1 MLGMSVW
8 NVACGRLLQGIGSG
22 AGTALL
28 AEFGR
33 VTTSKERTTFLSI
46 FNATFQIGM
55 IFGPVIQIVV
65 SYLNFEIFGIT
76 LNALNG
82 PGLVWTILWSLLMLK
97 ALFFFSN
104 LTKDFNE
111 PRNSQ
116 SDISLKPMMAKF
128 GGRNEQESSGSGDQ
142 KSSTRDDIFPNN
154 SKQERDF
161 PSKSHSTLLLMV
173 FVAFFCQ
180 GALETMVTVVT
191 EEYFGFGVR
200 ENALVFEFMALE
212 ALLVFFGV
220 AFLGKFVRETI
231 LQITGWLNLV
241 LALVV
246 LIHLMSKIEHEN
258 KIHMVSFLTGLFISV
273 LGIQI
278 LSAASIILSSKVISV
293 DTHGPGKGTRHIM
306 CFLGLILGPNWAG
319 ATIQMPILLLGFLL
333 AITLFTGVRVHSL
346 YIHYKLKLQ

>member
-1 MLGMSVW
+1 MEERKEVNLKQQTLHSFLVALSYVFLGSSEQMVILPSVWPYIQNLSGEPQTYWIGFTISAYSFAGILSGLFIGWLSEKFKFRTKAILIGCLFFKITGNFQYMLGMSVW

-180 GALETMVTVVT
+180 GALEVWVP
-191 EEYFGFGVR
+191 F
-200 ENALVFEFMALE
+200 
-212 ALLVFFGV
+212 
-220 AFLGKFVRETI
+220 
-231 LQITGWLNLV
+231 
-241 LALVV
+241 
-246 LIHLMSKIEHEN
+246 
-258 KIHMVSFLTGLFISV
+258 
-273 LGIQI
+273 
-278 LSAASIILSSKVISV
+278 
-293 DTHGPGKGTRHIM
+293 
-306 CFLGLILGPNWAG
+306 
-319 ATIQMPILLLGFLL
+319 
-333 AITLFTGVRVHSL
+333 
-346 YIHYKLKLQ
+346 